1 MMRLVTTL
9 VQRGPGRS
17 SDQGVE
23 TPSRQGSSQR
33 FASRLNESDA
43 LMWTIERDPCLRSTI
58 VAVSMLDRSPDWD
71 RLVERFARACE
82 IIPRLRQ
89 RVVETPLRLAPP
101 HWEFDEFFDMNYH
114 LRRTVAPR
122 PGDIRSVL
130 DIAGLMA
137 MTAFDKDRPLWEF
150 TLVEGMEHGRA
161 AFIQKVHHS
170 VTDGVG
176 GVKLARLLLD
186 DKRNPARGAP
196 ATTVPL
202 PLHANGLASLAESL
216 MGDVRTAATASMHG
230 AQALPGLA
238 ARAVVNPGQGIA
250 MAGRQV
256 RSIGRLLAPVTSPL
270 SPIMTERG
278 LSRRLDSFD
287 VALDPM
293 LAAAHAADS
302 SLNDAFLAGVAGG
315 MRRYHDRHDSPV
327 GALRVTMPINI
338 RRPGDPP
345 GSNRFTPARFTLPI
359 SMVDAG
365 DRMRQL
371 GQLARRW
378 RKEPSLSLTDV
389 IAGVLN
395 RLPPVAATS
404 ILGSMLK
411 AIDFV
416 ATNVPGLQRRAYLA
430 GAEVV
435 RQYAFAP
442 PSGSAFSVA
451 LMSHVDTC
459 CIGINIDTAAVPDP
473 DVLTACLRE
482 GFEEVL
488 EIGRKQ

>member
-1 MMRLVTTL
+1 
-9 VQRGPGRS
+9 
-17 SDQGVE
+17 
-23 TPSRQGSSQR
+23 
-33 FASRLNESDA
+33 LNESDA

-58 VAVSMLDRSPDWD
+58 VAVSMLDRRPDWD
-71 RLVERFARACE
+71 RLVQRFVQACE

-89 RVVETPLRLAPP
+89 RIVETPLRLAPP
-101 HWEFDEFFDMNYH
+101 RWEFDEFFDIDYH
-114 LRRTVAPR
+114 LRRTVAR
-122 PGDIRSVL
+122 EPGDIRSVL

-150 TLVEGMEHGRA
+150 TLVEGLAHGRA

-176 GVKLARLLLD
+176 GIKLARLLLD
-186 DKRNPARGAP
+186 DKRNPTRRAN
-196 ATTVPL
+196 ATTSSPAPHV
-202 PLHANGLASLAESL
+202 NGLTSLAESL
-216 MGDVRTAATASMHG
+216 MGDVRTAAATSMRG
-230 AQALPGLA
+230 AQALPGV
-238 ARAVVNPGQGIA
+238 AVRTVTNPGGGA
-250 MAGRQV
+250 SSATRQL

-278 LSRRLDSFD
+278 LSRRLESFD
-287 VALDPM
+287 VALDPL

-345 GSNRFTPARFTLPI
+345 GSNRFTPARFTLPV
-359 SMVDAG
+359 STVDAG

-371 GQLARRW
+371 GRLARRW

-395 RLPPVAATS
+395 RLPPVASTS

-416 ATNVPGLQRRAYLA
+416 ATNVPGLPSRAYLS

-459 CIGINIDTAAVPDP
+459 CIGINIDTSAVPDP

-488 EIGRKQ
+488 VTGRKS